1 MPSEVEVVAAGRGS
15 VSVLLHLWAKFR
27 NQTRSIVAD
36 KGLGNWDDERVC
48 HVKFRW
54 SRTSGTRSIHG
65 ISSVSS
71 ATRFFR
77 PTVAFGSGSRT
88 AHTRGVKLRVVETK
102 QGSMGWKLKG
112 PADNS
117 ADRGYNPSG
126 NASVGRG
133 ALGFFLMAPS

>member
-71 ATRFFR
+71 ATRFFLDR
-77 PTVAFGSGSRT
+77 QLHLGVAVELHIPVVSNSEWLRKT
-88 AHTRGVKLRVVETK
+88 QLKLLILD
-102 QGSMGWKLKG
+102 QPQM
-112 PADNS
+112 
-117 ADRGYNPSG
+117 
-126 NASVGRG
+126 
-133 ALGFFLMAPS
+133 

>member
-88 AHTRGVKLRVVETK
+88 AHTRGVKFRVAEKKT
-102 QGSMGWKLKG
+102 QLKLLI
-112 PADNS
+112 
-117 ADRGYNPSG
+117 
-126 NASVGRG
+126 
-133 ALGFFLMAPS
+133 LGQPQM

>member
-1 MPSEVEVVAAGRGS
+1 MHRVGRGITMPSEVEVVAAGRGS

-88 AHTRGVKLRVVETK
+88 AHTSGVKFRVAEKNAVKT
-102 QGSMGWKLKG
+102 
-112 PADNS
+112 ADSRSTTNV
-117 ADRGYNPSG
+117 
-126 NASVGRG
+126 NATIDIS
-133 ALGFFLMAPS
+133 LCST